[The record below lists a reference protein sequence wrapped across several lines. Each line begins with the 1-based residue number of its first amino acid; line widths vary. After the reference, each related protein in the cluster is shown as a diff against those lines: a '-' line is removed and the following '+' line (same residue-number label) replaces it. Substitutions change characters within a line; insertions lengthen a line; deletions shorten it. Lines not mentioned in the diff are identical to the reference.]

1 MAVNVSVKNL
11 HDEWLPDV
19 IGERLDDHGL
29 PPGCLQLEVTESAI
43 MEDADTALDALRRVR
58 EQGIGLSIDDFGT
71 GYSSLSYLHEIPA
84 NTVKID
90 RSLVTRMLEN
100 RRVGRIVEST
110 IALSH
115 YLNMTV
121 VAEGVDGQAEMDA
134 LAAYGCDMA
143 QGYYLARPMEALAVE
158 HWLGQGAWP
167 KARTAASVGTVW
179 APRAER

>member
-1 MAVNVSVKNL
+1 MAVNVPVENL

-29 PPGCLQLEVTESAI
+29 PPGCLQLEVT
-43 MEDADTALDALRRVR
+43 
-58 EQGIGLSIDDFGT
+58 IDDFGT